1 VLGNKTSFRYISIHA
16 GNFPYFTI
24 LHTHIHVISSGSD
37 IAVVKEMEAMEMKEN
52 EKDAEAY
59 NLTIPKKKLKY

>member
-1 VLGNKTSFRYISIHA
+1 
-16 GNFPYFTI
+16 
-24 LHTHIHVISSGSD
+24 VISSGSD